1 MKVGYIIQLPD
12 SQLLEPSAM
21 YAEERAVQNGAIPSR
36 NSFTGS
42 ITQNVFDVGLNWL
55 INQDKLKINLHYVW
69 GKKNDKAPDENFS
82 YLGAGIQ
89 ILY

>member
-1 MKVGYIIQLPD
+1 MKVGYIIPLPD
-12 SQLLEPSAM
+12 GQLLEPTAM
-21 YAEERAVQNGAIPSR
+21 YAGERAVENGVVPSK

-42 ITQNVFDVGLNWL
+42 VNQEVFDVGLNWL

-69 GKKNDKAPDENFS
+69 GKKEDKAPDENFS
-82 YLGAGIQ
+82 YLGAGVQ